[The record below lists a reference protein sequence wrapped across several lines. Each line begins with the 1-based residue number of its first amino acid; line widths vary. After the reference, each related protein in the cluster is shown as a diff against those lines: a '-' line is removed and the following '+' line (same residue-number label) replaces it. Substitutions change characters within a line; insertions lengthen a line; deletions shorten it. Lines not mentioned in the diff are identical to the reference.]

1 MAGLAVASLYIKKK
15 KKKTTSEEVELME
28 PEYRDPPSATGREIL

>member
-1 MAGLAVASLYIKKK
+1 MAGLAVASLYIKK

>member
-1 MAGLAVASLYIKKK
+1 MAGLAVASLYIK

-28 PEYRDPPSATGREIL
+28 PEYRDRPSATGREIL